1 MTLYM
6 LDTDTC
12 IYIMRNKPPIVEQR
26 FKGAVKETLCIS
38 MVTLGELTFG
48 VSRARFGRDARELVD
63 DFTDRLAV
71 IPWDR
76 DAAWEFGALRHY
88 LERTG
93 KPIGI
98 LDTMIAAHALSLNA
112 TIVTNNVRHFGRVPD
127 LKLENWMAADH
138 TETDG
143 MNG

>member
-1 MTLYM
+1 M
-6 LDTDTC
+6 LDTDISVSVIRGRSSRLLRRFEVMPPKDLC
-12 IYIMRNKPPIVEQR
+12 ISIVSYGELY
-26 FKGAVKETLCIS
+26 FGAVKSNFMERNLHVLEEYAS
-38 MVTLGELTFG
+38 RLT
-48 VSRARFGRDARELVD
+48 VL
-63 DFTDRLAV
+63 
-71 IPWDR
+71 PWDR
-76 DAAWEFGALRHY
+76 DAAQAYGPLRGH

-143 MNG
+143 VNE